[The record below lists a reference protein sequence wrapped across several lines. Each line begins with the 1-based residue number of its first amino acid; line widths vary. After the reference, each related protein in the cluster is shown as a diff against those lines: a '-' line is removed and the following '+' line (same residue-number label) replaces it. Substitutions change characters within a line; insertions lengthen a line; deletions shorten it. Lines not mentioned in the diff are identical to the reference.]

1 MLVLYD
7 VVPRF
12 YIAALR
18 RSIDQKRVDPLL
30 RETVVTETILF
41 RRDRATDRN
50 IIVTLS
56 GIT

>member
-30 RETVVTETILF
+30 GETVVTETILF
-41 RRDRATDRN
+41 RGDRATDRN

-56 GIT
+56 GIM